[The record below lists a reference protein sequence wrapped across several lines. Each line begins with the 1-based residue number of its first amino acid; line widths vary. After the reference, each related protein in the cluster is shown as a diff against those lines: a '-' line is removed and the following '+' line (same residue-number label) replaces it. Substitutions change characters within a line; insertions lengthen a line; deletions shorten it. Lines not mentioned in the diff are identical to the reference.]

1 MVRPLCDTL
10 LTDYG
15 RSIGSGSRSRDN
27 QICEAG
33 MMYYRSQL
41 VPPRNIIRLCLLF
54 VFVFTQAGNTQDR
67 MPAIP
72 ESEMTEEQL
81 AAVDEYKQV
90 RNTTRFGGP
99 FVPLLRSP
107 EVLSRARNLGDHARF
122 NTVLPPRLSEFVI
135 LLTARQWTQ
144 HYEWGAHATIAEREG
159 LHPNIISAVAD
170 GRHPAD
176 MSTDES
182 AVYNFCMELFRTQ
195 GVSDPTYERMVA
207 QFGEKGVIDTIG
219 IMGYYQLL
227 AMVMNTART
236 PLRDGMLPI
245 PTFPR

>member
-1 MVRPLCDTL
+1 M
-10 LTDYG
+10 DYHD
-15 RSIGSGSRSRDN
+15 R
-27 QICEAG
+27 
-33 MMYYRSQL
+33 L
-41 VPPRNIIRLCLLF
+41 VTPRNIMYACFILF
-54 VFVFTQAGNTQDR
+54 LVFIEASHAQDR
-67 MPAIP
+67 MPPIP

-81 AAVDEYKQV
+81 AAVDEFKQA

-122 NTVLPPRLSEFVI
+122 NTVLPTRLSEFVI

-144 HYEWGAHATIAEREG
+144 HYEWGAHAVIAEREG
-159 LHPNIISAVAD
+159 LRPNIISAVAD
-170 GRHPAD
+170 GRHPVD
-176 MSTDES
+176 MSADES

-195 GVSDPTYERMVA
+195 GVSDPTYERMVS

-236 PLRDGMLPI
+236 PLRNGMQPI

>member
-1 MVRPLCDTL
+1 MLRSSATTPVRKTV
-10 LTDYG
+10 
-15 RSIGSGSRSRDN
+15 N
-27 QICEAG
+27 NCEVG
-33 MMYYRSQL
+33 MTYYRGSF
-41 VPPRNIIRLCLLF
+41 VSVANIICTCLLF
-54 VFVFTQAGNTQDR
+54 IVFVQTGRAQDR
-67 MPAIP
+67 MPPIP
-72 ESEMTEEQL
+72 ESEMTAEQL
-81 AAVDEYKQV
+81 AAVNEYKEV
-90 RNTTRFGGP
+90 RNTSGFGGP

-159 LHPNIISAVAD
+159 LRSDIIADVAD
-170 GRHPAD
+170 GRHPTGMAP
-176 MSTDES
+176 DES
-182 AVYNFCMELFRTQ
+182 AVYNFCIELFRTQ
-195 GVSDPTYERMVA
+195 SVSDPTYERMVSH
-207 QFGEKGVIDTIG
+207 FGEEGVIDTIG

-236 PLRDGMLPI
+236 PLRDGMQPI